1 MWNIDHYWYVKHI
14 DHEKVQYTRNT
25 LTVTKSSAYIYI
37 FFFTL
42 TCLWSWPFSPSTF
55 ILSNIEVKTDRNKN
69 NLPLRMTRP
78 WKCCINMHITQLTTY
93 ILLPPFLIKMSKFFN
108 NGLCSFHTKDC
119 RFSVDILGNLIFY
132 MKCFACSHIALTL
145 ADSKR
150 ASDYSNVPAIKS
162 NDWYMKC
169 ILEVKSCFFFT

>member
-1 MWNIDHYWYVKHI
+1 MK
-14 DHEKVQYTRNT
+14 
-25 LTVTKSSAYIYI
+25 KSSIHETHWPWQSPVHIYIY
-37 FFFTL
+37 FFL
-42 TCLWSWPFSPSTF
+42 RWPVFDLDLSSTF

>member
-1 MWNIDHYWYVKHI
+1 MYVKHWSLLICKTHWPWKSPVYTKHI
-14 DHEKVQYTRNT
+14 DRDKVQCI
-25 LTVTKSSAYIYI
+25 YIY
-37 FFFTL
+37 FFL
-42 TCLWSWPFSPSTF
+42 RWPVFDLDLSSTF

-69 NLPLRMTRP
+69 NLPLGMTRP